1 MRTPRDVLDDH
12 LRRAKAGDLEGDIA
26 ANYAEDVVLVDREK
40 VRHGHEGLRD
50 AARQLSSELPD
61 AVFEYVVTRVEGEI
75 AYLQWTA
82 TARGASV
89 EHGADTYVIRD
100 GLMRAQT
107 WYYRV
112 TDDEPPRADSAPG

>member
-1 MRTPRDVLDDH
+1 VLDDH